1 MQHIETWTIDRNS
14 GSDHAIVG
22 LRLDIPT
29 QGNHNPVYTTFAK
42 DQIAMA

>member
-22 LRLDIPT
+22 HQLDIPT
-29 QGNHNPVYTTFAK
+29 QGITIGYIDHKP
-42 DQIAMA
+42 